1 MTAKIKLN
9 AASGGGSFSLQ
20 APSSSSNNRVI
31 TLPDIADGT
40 LVTNQS
46 TLDATKLSGNL
57 PAISG
62 AALTGI
68 AGGITEADTW
78 VVNTDFSDDNV
89 QPITSNWARPSYG
102 GSMSH
107 QLGTGMS
114 QSSGVFSFPSTGYYL
129 ITFKATYWDNS
140 ANDYMRA
147 YIEATPDNGSNY
159 YNIALARTSNAHQN
173 PPGMNWEEE
182 MIAEAILDVQ
192 NTTNYKVRF
201 NVGAGQNV
209 NWQGD
214 ASRVDTGAYFIRLG
228 DT

>member
-1 MTAKIKLN
+1 MSTLKVN
-9 AASGGGSFSLQ
+9 A
-20 APSSSSNNRVI
+20 I
-31 TLPDIADGT
+31 TETDGT
-40 LVTNQS
+40 AFPFPRV
-46 TLDATKLSGNL
+46 
-57 PAISG
+57 
-62 AALTGI
+62 
-68 AGGITEADTW
+68 TEADTW
-78 VVNTDFSDDNV
+78 VVNTDFSASNV
-89 QPITSNWARPSYG
+89 TPITSNWARPSYG

-173 PPGMNWEEE
+173 PPGMNWEGE

-214 ASRVDTGAYFIRLG
+214 AGRVDTGAYFIRLG